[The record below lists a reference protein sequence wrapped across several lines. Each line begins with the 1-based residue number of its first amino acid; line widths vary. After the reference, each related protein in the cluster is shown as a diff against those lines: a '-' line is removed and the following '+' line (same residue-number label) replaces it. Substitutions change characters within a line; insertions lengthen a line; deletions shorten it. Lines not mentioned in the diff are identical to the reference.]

1 METSNKKV
9 AAVEVGEH
17 PWPLGQA
24 GSAVVLRKYLKHSPK
39 FFLLGSL
46 VLVFI
51 VMTFLN
57 PRFLSIEN
65 IINISRHMAIN
76 LIIAVGMTFSLISG
90 GMDLSVGSVG
100 IMAGCITGL
109 ILHKTESTL
118 LAIAGGLGAGTLF
131 GCFNGLVIS
140 KLRVN
145 PFVTTLA
152 TMIIARG
159 IALIITGGDI
169 IGDFP
174 DAFNYIGVGFIMG
187 IPIPVIMMI
196 AVAVCGHVVLTR
208 TEFGLNVYAIGS
220 NPKASRL
227 AGLKND
233 RILFKIYAICGFLAA
248 LGGIVLT
255 ARVVSAQPN
264 LMMTTNLDVIAA
276 VVVGGTSLMG
286 GSGSIVGTILGS
298 TMLAAL
304 FNGLNL
310 VGVGYEWQLIVVGII
325 LVTAVSLDMLS
336 RKQDI

>member
-1 METSNKKV
+1 MKSIARKRVLSE
-9 AAVEVGEH
+9 A
-17 PWPLGQA
+17 GQDA
-24 GSAVVLRKYLKHSPK
+24 WASGKHGPTMDFRQLLKHAPK

-51 VMTFLN
+51 VMTVLN
-57 PRFLSIEN
+57 SRFLSVDN

-76 LIIAVGMTFSLISG
+76 LIIAVGMTFCLISG
-90 GMDLSVGSVG
+90 GMDLAVGSIG
-100 IMAGCITGL
+100 IMAGCLTGV
-109 ILHKTESTL
+109 ILHKTDSIFF
-118 LAIAGGLGAGTLF
+118 AIAGGLAAGSLF
-131 GCFNGLVIS
+131 GSLNGLVIS

-145 PFVTTLA
+145 PFVTTLG

-159 IALIITGGDI
+159 IALIMTGGDI

-174 DAFNYIGVGFIMG
+174 DAFNIIGVGFVMG
-187 IPIPVIMMI
+187 IPIPVIIMI
-196 AVAVCGHVVLTR
+196 AVAIWGHIVLSK
-208 TEFGLNVYAIGS
+208 TEFGLNTYAIGS
-220 NPKASRL
+220 NPKAARL

-233 RILFKIYAICGFLAA
+233 LVLFKIYTISGFLAA
-248 LGGIVLT
+248 MAGIVLT

-298 TMLAAL
+298 TMMAAL

-310 VGVGYEWQLIVVGII
+310 VGVGYEWQLIVVGLI
-325 LVTAVSLDMLS
+325 LITAVSLDMLS